1 VISFANNTYSPMSY
15 INIQILDTLLATT
28 KLERYPIQPA
38 KVLEERY
45 VQLVDAVKNGK
56 MLKV

>member
-1 VISFANNTYSPMSY
+1 MSY

-45 VQLVDAVKNGK
+45 VQLVDAVQNWENAKGIK
-56 MLKV
+56 YLR